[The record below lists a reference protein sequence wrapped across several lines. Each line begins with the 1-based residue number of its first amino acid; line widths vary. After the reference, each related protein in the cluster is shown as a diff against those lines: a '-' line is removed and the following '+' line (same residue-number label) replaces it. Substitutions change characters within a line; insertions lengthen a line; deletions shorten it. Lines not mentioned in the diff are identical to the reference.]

1 MSNKQPQN
9 LSEVKKT
16 AVAQKAAS
24 EPAIIDVHNLKTQF
38 GNTVIHE
45 HLDMKVSARQIV
57 ALVGGSGSG
66 KTTLLKQILGLLH
79 PAAGIIKIQGAPPD
93 APELQR
99 VAAARIGMLFQQGA
113 LFSTFPVIENIA
125 FPLMEHG
132 AVSRD
137 EALACAA
144 LKLQMVGLK
153 VKDAWKKPSDLSGG
167 MIKRVALAR
176 ALIMDPPL
184 LLLDEPTAGLDP
196 QASEEFV
203 QLLSSMHQDMGLTV
217 VMVTHDLDT
226 IFEVATHIAVLAEKR
241 VLILDTPEKVIAYQ
255 HQFIDEFFNGARGKR
270 AQAALKDRA
279 ARGMIVPAHSAK
291 GD

>member
-99 VAAARIGMLFQQGA
+99 VAAAHIGMLFQQGA

-255 HQFIDEFFNGARGKR
+255 HPFIDEFFNGARGKR

>member
-255 HQFIDEFFNGARGKR
+255 HPFIDEFFNGARGKR

>member
-255 HQFIDEFFNGARGKR
+255 HPFIDDFFNGARGKR

>member
-1 MSNKQPQN
+1 MSNKLPQN

-255 HQFIDEFFNGARGKR
+255 HPFIDEFFNGARGKR

>member
-137 EALACAA
+137 EALTCAA

-255 HQFIDEFFNGARGKR
+255 HPFIDEFFNGARGKR